1 MYRTHLSYINAN
13 IYQLYKDYTFG
24 KEYDVENGDHSAY
37 YGQTVFQFI
46 RDHLGYRFVIR
57 DSKLS
62 KQVTAGDTLQCQLSI
77 ENTGFANP
85 IRKMKAEVLL
95 EKDVDYIQT
104 TVDIDPTT
112 WLSCTTTDIPLTIQL
127 PGDLEAGNW
136 NVYLRLSIGNQ
147 DIPDSTLRT
156 VHFANADV
164 WDGMLGANRIGT
176 VAVTAATDADT
187 A

>member
-1 MYRTHLSYINAN
+1 M
-13 IYQLYKDYTFG
+13 G

-62 KQVTAGDTLQCQLSI
+62 ETGHGWRYTLQCQLSI

-95 EKDVDYIQT
+95 EKTGIIFKQ
-104 TVDIDPTT
+104 
-112 WLSCTTTDIPLTIQL
+112 PLI
-127 PGDLEAGNW
+127 
-136 NVYLRLSIGNQ
+136 
-147 DIPDSTLRT
+147 
-156 VHFANADV
+156 
-164 WDGMLGANRIGT
+164 
-176 VAVTAATDADT
+176 
-187 A
+187 